1 MKRTELLQEIRK
13 MRFEEAWLG
22 WESGRLSQEE
32 AARLLEVCERTFRRY
47 LNRYRE
53 EGLEGLID
61 RRLMQLSH
69 RRAPVDEVMRV
80 TERYR
85 ERHTGWNARHFYV
98 WYPQG
103 WRAAHGMKSNR
114 NNRFLETSS
123 LHPQA
128 LLMQGG
134 IDTPTP
140 AQPCHWNKTSFF
152 SPCTHHPLSRAA
164 QHS

>member
-32 AARLLEVCERTFRRY
+32 AARLLGVCERTFRRY

-61 RRLMQLSH
+61 RRLMQVSH

-80 TERYR
+80 TERYVSAMR
-85 ERHTGWNARHFYV
+85 AGLQSTFMPGTARTAGSTGDEV
-98 WYPQG
+98 
-103 WRAAHGMKSNR
+103 
-114 NNRFLETSS
+114 
-123 LHPQA
+123 
-128 LLMQGG
+128 
-134 IDTPTP
+134 
-140 AQPCHWNKTSFF
+140 
-152 SPCTHHPLSRAA
+152 
-164 QHS
+164 

>member
-1 MKRTELLQEIRK
+1 MKRTELLEIRK
-13 MRFEEAWLG
+13 MCFEEAWLG
-22 WESGRLSQEE
+22 WHSGRLSQEE
-32 AARLLEVCERTFRRY
+32 AARLLGVCERTFRRY

-61 RRLMQLSH
+61 RRLMQVSH

-80 TERYR
+80 TARYR
-85 ERHTGWNARHFYV
+85 KRDAGLDCKALLCLV
-98 WYPQG
+98 PQG
-103 WRAAHGMKSNR
+103 WRAAQGMKSNR

-123 LHPQA
+123 SHPQA
-128 LLMQGG
+128 LLMPGG

-152 SPCTHHPLSRAA
+152 LPCAHRPLSRAA

>member
-32 AARLLEVCERTFRRY
+32 AARLLGVCERTFRRY

-61 RRLMQLSH
+61 RRLMQVSH
-69 RRAPVDEVMRV
+69 RRAPLDEVMRV

-85 ERHTGWNARHFYV
+85 ERYAGWNAKHFYA
-98 WYPQG
+98 WYRKDGGQRSYTWVKSRLQEVGLISKSPG
-103 WRAAHGMKSNR
+103 RGKHRKRRERAA
-114 NNRFLETSS
+114 
-123 LHPQA
+123 
-128 LLMQGG
+128 
-134 IDTPTP
+134 
-140 AQPCHWNKTSFF
+140 
-152 SPCTHHPLSRAA
+152 
-164 QHS
+164 